1 MNIIS
6 FISNVDSI
14 LNTYKVDIV
23 AGFMPY
29 TFNVCKFS
37 LVLTEVREE
46 ESFIAL
52 LTIVSSRLARALAA
66 AVQQK
71 LILGSDP

>member
-1 MNIIS
+1 M
-6 FISNVDSI
+6 
-14 LNTYKVDIV
+14 
-23 AGFMPY
+23 
-29 TFNVCKFS
+29 CKFS